1 MAIKRMHLDDE
12 NTETALAKLSE
23 YLTKTAV
30 PKYFSKIESSDGV
43 ISCYTDNDFL
53 MMTIEYPF
61 NSAGI
66 TIYTR
71 NGMSVNIRTGSSSYL
86 RFYCAYECVNGISFE
101 TTHTGSASKPQPS
114 LTITKDES
122 GNTVVISENKLYSSS
137 SSITALPIYII
148 NENSDE
154 ISPLRT
160 VRCNAV
166 AFSKTVLAPL
176 VVNGSSGNYT
186 PNVFLQLFDHNN
198 EQGTLDI
205 DGVKYFSNGL
215 WCIKDE

>member
-1 MAIKRMHLDDE
+1 MAIKRTYIDDE

-30 PKYFSKIESSDGV
+30 PKYFSKVESSDGL

-53 MMTIEYPF
+53 MMTIEYPLHTK
-61 NSAGI
+61 GV
-66 TIYTR
+66 TIYTK
-71 NGMSVNIRTGSSSYL
+71 NGTSVNIRTALSTYT
-86 RFYCAYECVNGISFE
+86 RFGCAYECVNGISFKVNSSG
-101 TTHTGSASKPQPS
+101 TSNYPFA

-122 GNTVVISENKLYSSS
+122 GNTVVIAENNLRPSSS
-137 SSITALPIYII
+137 SSNTVSVYII

-154 ISPLRT
+154 TSPLRT
-160 VRCNAV
+160 VRYDAV

-176 VVNGSSGNYT
+176 VVNGSSGNYA

-205 DGVKYFSNGL
+205 GGVKYFSNGL
-215 WCIKDE
+215 WCVKDE

>member
-1 MAIKRMHLDDE
+1 MAIKRTHLDDG
-12 NTETALAKLSE
+12 NTDTSFIKLSE
-23 YLTKTAV
+23 YLKKTAV
-30 PKYFSKIESSDGV
+30 PKYFSKVESSDGV

-53 MMTIEYPF
+53 MMTVEYSLS
-61 NSAGI
+61 SAGV

-86 RFYCAYECVNGISFE
+86 RFYCAYECGSGISFE
-101 TTHTGSASKPQPS
+101 TTHTNGASKPQPS

-122 GNTVVISENKLYSSS
+122 GNTVIISEDKLHSSS
-137 SSITALPIYII
+137 SSSTVLPIYII

-160 VRCNAV
+160 VRYNAV

-205 DGVKYFSNGL
+205 GGVKYFSNGL
-215 WCIKDE
+215 WCVKDE